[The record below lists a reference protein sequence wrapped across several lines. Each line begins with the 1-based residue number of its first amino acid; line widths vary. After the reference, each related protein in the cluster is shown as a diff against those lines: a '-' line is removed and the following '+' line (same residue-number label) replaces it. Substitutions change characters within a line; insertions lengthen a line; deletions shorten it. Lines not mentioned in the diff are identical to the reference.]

1 VLLPEPGDA
10 MLAGAKLAVIP
21 LGTPLT
27 ARLTA
32 ALKLVLAV
40 VVKVTLPRLPAATV
54 SELGETAS
62 VKVGGTSRV
71 TVLVAVLVIPPPAAV
86 MVMV

>member
-1 VLLPEPGDA
+1 
-10 MLAGAKLAVIP
+10 MLEGAKLAVTP
-21 LGTPLT
+21 LGSPLT

-32 ALKLVLAV
+32 ALKVPLAV
-40 VVKVTLPRLPAATV
+40 VVKVTLPRLPAARL

-62 VKVGGTSRV
+62 VKVGGSSRV
-71 TVLVAVLVIPPPAAV
+71 SVLVAVLVIPPPVAV